1 MRKQILFIASVL
13 LLLSCTSNDK
23 PVVIRKESCKAKT
36 TFDCSSVE
44 ADRMLSMEIKGMS
57 CVMGCGA
64 SIRKELLSTKA
75 VCSVEF
81 DFKDNREYNTAKIA
95 FDKDKITTDELIKLI
110 SNIDDKKFTVG
121 KTSSKEYSCPTA
133 QSGTCPS
140 NNTDCHSACKSDS
153 KIKSSESKIEIP
165 NFLNIISRFFTS

>member
-1 MRKQILFIASVL
+1 MRKQVLFIVSVL
-13 LLLSCTSNDK
+13 LLLSCSSNDES
-23 PVVIRKESCKAKT
+23 VIVRKESHKT
-36 TFDCSSVE
+36 NAIFDCSTVE

-81 DFKDNREYNTAKIA
+81 DFEDNREFNTVKIA
-95 FDKDKITTDELIKLI
+95 FDKDKITTDELVKLI
-110 SNIDDKKFTVG
+110 SNLDDKKFTIG

-133 QSGTCPS
+133 KAGNCSY
-140 NNTDCHSACKSDS
+140 NNTECQSTCKEDS
-153 KIKSSESKIEIP
+153 KIKSTESRVEIP
-165 NFLNIISRFFTS
+165 NFLHIISRFFTS

>member
-1 MRKQILFIASVL
+1 MRKQILFIASFL

-23 PVVIRKESCKAKT
+23 PVVVRKKSCKAKT
-36 TFDCSSVE
+36 IFDCSSVE

-81 DFKDNREYNTAKIA
+81 DFEENREFNTAKIA
-95 FDKDKITTDELIKLI
+95 FDKDKITTDQLVVLI
-110 SNIDDKKFTVG
+110 SKLDDKKFTVG
-121 KTSSKEYSCPTA
+121 ETSSTEYSCPTA
-133 QSGTCPS
+133 STGSCS
-140 NNTDCHSACKSDS
+140 FDNTECRSSCKEES
-153 KIKSSESKIEIP
+153 KIKSSESKIELP